1 MGRGYLK
8 EMAAGI
14 EANKSAVL
22 AEARELASEIDDIIG
37 FSVPETGPLS
47 NADSYMP
54 DFMELGFVYLFRLGE
69 HQKHCVHGMVGN
81 QIRQLQRPCGS
92 GVVCVRWLGQ
102 CPVLYGNALEQH
114 QIRDPDCVER
124 HQDGDQYRTACH

>member
-54 DFMELGFVYLFRLGE
+54 DFMELLASGIRSNSSDVISAVTELAS
-69 HQKHCVHGMVGN
+69 GM
-81 QIRQLQRPCGS
+81 
-92 GVVCVRWLGQ
+92 
-102 CPVLYGNALEQH
+102 A
-114 QIRDPDCVER
+114 
-124 HQDGDQYRTACH
+124 